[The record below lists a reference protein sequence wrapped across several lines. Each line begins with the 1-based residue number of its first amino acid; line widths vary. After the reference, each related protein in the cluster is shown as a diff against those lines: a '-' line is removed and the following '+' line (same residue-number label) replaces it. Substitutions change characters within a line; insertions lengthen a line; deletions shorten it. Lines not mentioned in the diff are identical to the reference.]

1 MSDKTCAKCGA
12 KYDLAVPN
20 CGCGSTSFVG
30 QTAPDPIATPAR
42 AAMDGNVLLKTST
55 NTLWFF
61 TFFAALIV
69 ALSLFN
75 NANGSDGSSAATAA
89 ISDFRANDESSTT
102 VYQQQV
108 NALWAT
114 KDLLKVIADQ
124 NSTMIHN
131 QAVIVRSLEFL
142 ALLLGLLIAGLV
154 RGAFLLQSK
163 KRQN

>member
-1 MSDKTCAKCGA
+1 
-12 KYDLAVPN
+12 
-20 CGCGSTSFVG
+20 
-30 QTAPDPIATPAR
+30 
-42 AAMDGNVLLKTST
+42 MDGDELFKTT
-55 NTLWFF
+55 RNTLWFF
-61 TFFAALIV
+61 TLFAALIV
-69 ALSLFN
+69 TFSLFN
-75 NANGSDGSSAATAA
+75 NANTSDGSSAANGA

-131 QAVIVRSLEFL
+131 QTVIVRSLEFL
-142 ALLLGLLIAGLV
+142 ALLLGLLIAGLG
-154 RGAFLLQSK
+154 RAAFLHQSK